1 MFGWL
6 PFGKKEIKKD
16 EETEEQKK
24 ERRRKKREAALA
36 ANAARTAALSG
47 DAAAKKKHAEQ
58 EASVARGEG
67 ATGAMLEKIMNE
79 EVRDADAIESA
90 LARDF
95 TRGAENRSE
104 ALLKASGPEKD
115 FGIIA
120 GGRKRRKRTRRK
132 KKSKRSRTRKKHGKG
147 KDLLYAY
154 ANMRRKLEPGE
165 HHVLLQNF
173 EKMFE
178 NKDRV
183 LNDEEQINLEKL
195 KNYYTDRG
203 MKFKKSNRFSKRWQ
217 ENLKEKYNM
226 VTKLDREFKDRRKD
240 KAWKE
245 NTQSLIES
253 GKDPDELEKED
264 ARVRAESSERLRK
277 NGEILNKVWRTLI
290 DGLVEIIGINVNPRE
305 ELMKD
310 CDGNRPWL
318 CLWRNVNKMNVKPD
332 IKEKLRTFFKNTLV
346 GHADENVKEIWC
358 TIWGDWK
365 NSSSGQNDKLGGC
378 HAVSVEGGRRRR
390 RKRTRG
396 RKKSK
401 RRRRKR
407 KRTKKKSRRRRRK

>member
-1 MFGWL
+1 MNYKAL
-6 PFGKKEIKKD
+6 IKE
-16 EETEEQKK
+16 
-24 ERRRKKREAALA
+24 
-36 ANAARTAALSG
+36 SW
-47 DAAAKKKHAEQ
+47 
-58 EASVARGEG
+58 
-67 ATGAMLEKIMNE
+67 M
-79 EVRDADAIESA
+79 
-90 LARDF
+90 
-95 TRGAENRSE
+95 
-104 ALLKASGPEKD
+104 
-115 FGIIA
+115 
-120 GGRKRRKRTRRK
+120 GGRKKRRKRTRRK

-147 KDLLYAY
+147 KGKDLLYTY
-154 ANMRRKLEPGE
+154 ANIRRKLKLGPGE

-203 MKFKKSNRFSKRWQ
+203 MKFKKSNRLSKRWQ

-253 GKDPDELEKED
+253 GKDPEELEKED
-264 ARVRAESSERLRK
+264 ARVRADSSERLRK
-277 NGEILNKVWRTLI
+277 NGKILNNIWHTLI
-290 DGLVEIIGINVNPRE
+290 DGLVKIISMNANPRE
-305 ELMKD
+305 ELMKN

-318 CLWRNVNKMNVKPD
+318 CLWRNVNKMNVEPD
-332 IKEKLRTFFKNTLV
+332 IKEKLRTFFKKTLV
-346 GHADENVKEIWC
+346 GHTDENVKEIWC

-365 NSSSGQNDKLGGC
+365 NSSSGRDDELGGC
-378 HAVSVEGGRRRR
+378 DTVSVEGGRRRR

-401 RRRRKR
+401 RRRKR

>member
-173 EKMFE
+173 QKMFK

-183 LNDEEQINLEKL
+183 LNDEEQKNLEKL
-195 KNYYTDRG
+195 KNYYTDRLI
-203 MKFKKSNRFSKRWQ
+203 KYRQNRKI
-217 ENLKEKYNM
+217 KVKYKM
-226 VTKLDREFKDRRKD
+226 VTKLDQEFKIRRKD
-240 KAWKE
+240 KAWEK

-253 GKDPDELEKED
+253 GQDPEKLEKED
-264 ARVRAESSERLRK
+264 ARVRADSSERLRK
-277 NGEILNKVWRTLI
+277 NGKILNEVWHTLI
-290 DGLVEIIGINVNPRE
+290 QGLVKIIGMNVNPRE
-305 ELMKD
+305 ELMKG

-318 CLWRNVNKMNVKPD
+318 CLWRNVNKMNVEAD

-346 GHADENVKEIWC
+346 DHADENVKEIWC

-365 NSSSGQNDKLGGC
+365 NSSSGRDDELGGC
-378 HAVSVEGGRRRR
+378 DTVSVEGGRRRR